1 MFNILKFLRARKPM
15 ITPEQIEQKIQMV
28 SAELEVL
35 ESKEEFATTQ
45 EYIENADR
53 INMLNEVLGFL
64 AEDKESLQDL
74 LALEEKRDV
83 ESLCNYYL
91 YGA

>member
-1 MFNILKFLRARKPM
+1 M

>member
-1 MFNILKFLRARKPM
+1 M

-53 INMLNEVLGFL
+53 ISVFNEVLGFL
-64 AEDKESLQDL
+64 TEDKESLQDL